1 MMNILPYNDINRT
14 AARTAFSPTLKR
26 KPKHMFD
33 KKTSKIVKNPI
44 DFTKTWAWIFMTISI
59 SRNLNAW
66 IMFLSRFGPNNQTN
80 VYYFFKKKIS
90 WINLNFQIKQ
100 NIKLLSYILYLKL
113 DSLLIHCFL
122 QNFFKKSKLIEP

>member
-1 MMNILPYNDINRT
+1 MNILPYNDINLT

-33 KKTSKIVKNPI
+33 KKTSKIVENPI

-66 IMFLSRFGPNNQTN
+66 IMFLS
-80 VYYFFKKKIS
+80 K
-90 WINLNFQIKQ
+90 
-100 NIKLLSYILYLKL
+100 
-113 DSLLIHCFL
+113 
-122 QNFFKKSKLIEP
+122 